1 MSQEVA
7 ISVVVPVYRVER
19 FVGRC
24 AESLFGQTMREGVEF
39 IFVDDATPDGSMA
52 VVGRCLERH
61 PERKAQVRV
70 LRHTQNMGLPAAR
83 NTGLG
88 AASGEYVFHCD
99 SDDFLEQNALER
111 MYCAARA
118 HDADIVWCDWYLSMA
133 GGERYM
139 RQPCYDTPLEALKA
153 MLCGGMKYNVWNK
166 LARRRLYT
174 ANGIAFP
181 AGHGMGEDM
190 AMMRLF
196 AVAGKVFYL
205 NEALYH
211 YVRTNEAAFTRL
223 GGPAAG
229 KHLGDLRHNVERTIE
244 FVRQSFGGQME
255 RELAFFQL
263 EAKFP
268 FLITDDRESYRLW
281 REWFPEA
288 NRFIM
293 QNKSVSLRSRLL
305 QYMAARGQYWYVWLY
320 NFLLV
325 KVVYGMI
332 YGNRHC

>member
-52 VVGRCLERH
+52 VVERCLERH
-61 PERKAQVRV
+61 PERKAQVKV

-166 LARRRLYT
+166 LARRGLYA

-190 AMMRLF
+190 AMMQLF

-211 YVRTNEAAFTRL
+211 YVRTNDAAFTRL

-244 FVRQSFGGQME
+244 FVMRSFGGKM
-255 RELAFFQL
+255 
-263 EAKFP
+263 
-268 FLITDDRESYRLW
+268 
-281 REWFPEA
+281 
-288 NRFIM
+288 
-293 QNKSVSLRSRLL
+293 
-305 QYMAARGQYWYVWLY
+305 
-320 NFLLV
+320 
-325 KVVYGMI
+325 
-332 YGNRHC
+332 